1 MKKEEFPTFLNEQP
15 AVIFG
20 RTARE
25 LLIII
30 VGLSTGYL
38 LSQSVGNAIAGSE
51 TAGIALKV
59 AIAAIPLTL
68 SVIVAFA
75 KVATRPLEEWGLV
88 WLFYSLIPK
97 VYLYMPFEEDATD
110 EKAKGNKRKQFEIDS
125 QIDEDEDLEI

>member
-1 MKKEEFPTFLNEQP
+1 MQKEEFPTFLNEQP

-30 VGLSTGYL
+30 IGLSTGYL
-38 LSQSVGNAIAGSE
+38 LSQYVGNAIAVSA

-59 AIAAIPLTL
+59 AIAAIPLIL
-68 SVIVAFA
+68 SVIMAFA

-97 VYLYMPFEEDATD
+97 VYLHIPFEEDVTD
-110 EKAKGNKRKQFEIDS
+110 KKAKDTRTKYSEIES
-125 QIDEDEDLEI
+125 QIDEDEEYEI